1 MAGSPQWHAEQP
13 YVQECFPRAGMDD
26 LLLTTS
32 IREVSEV
39 TGHSNTLCDYC
50 KLYHFKNEHQAN
62 LPPLSFSCFL
72 AFWAECCGAEHS
84 QLSWGRHFAPHVAS
98 SYLGPSKAFTA
109 CPLAPCSSHNRLPC
123 HEEHHIFFFWLA
135 AAVQTAWS
143 SMSPLKEQYLC
154 SSYTR
159 YQSAL
164 VMFKKRT
171 LVSFPVHYRRHM
183 FGISIKSGNHV
194 KLFEVLGSVQ
204 KALKTDDLKPW
215 DYFNLPTLI
224 SAKNSTCEK
233 NKPKLLLFY

>member
-1 MAGSPQWHAEQP
+1 MLNSHMCRNA
-13 YVQECFPRAGMDD
+13 FPGLGWMTSYSLPASEKCQKSLDTPRHCVITASFITLKM
-26 LLLTTS
+26 S
-32 IREVSEV
+32 IRLTFLPCHFPASWLSGQNAVVLS
-39 TGHSNTLCDYC
+39 TPNWAGGGTL
-50 KLYHFKNEHQAN
+50 HPM
-62 LPPLSFSCFL
+62 LPLPT
-72 AFWAECCGAEHS
+72 WDHP
-84 QLSWGRHFAPHVAS
+84 RHLLPA
-98 SYLGPSKAFTA
+98 
-109 CPLAPCSSHNRLPC
+109 PLAPSSSLNCLPC

-143 SMSPLKEQYLC
+143 STSPLKEQYLC

-159 YQSAL
+159 YQRAL

-171 LVSFPVHYRRHM
+171 LVSFPVHCRRHM

-215 DYFNLPTLI
+215 KYFNLPTLI